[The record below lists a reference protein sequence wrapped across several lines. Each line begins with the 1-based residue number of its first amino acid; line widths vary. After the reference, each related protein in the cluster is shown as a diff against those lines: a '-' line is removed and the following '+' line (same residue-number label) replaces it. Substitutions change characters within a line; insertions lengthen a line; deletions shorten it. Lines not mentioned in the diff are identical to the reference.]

1 MAGGLDRLTGVC
13 SCVWRSVAAGIV
25 WTRRPLTAKVQA
37 RVSRANFPDNF
48 GRGADGAA
56 KTCDATNKFLTFQWF
71 SYEYLISRH
80 IPAVRRP
87 HAVATFT
94 SHSSRFEFGASALHQ
109 SENGLDLTCEQ

>member
-48 GRGADGAA
+48 GRGADSAA
-56 KTCDATNKFLTFQWF
+56 KNL
-71 SYEYLISRH
+71 
-80 IPAVRRP
+80 
-87 HAVATFT
+87 
-94 SHSSRFEFGASALHQ
+94 
-109 SENGLDLTCEQ
+109 